1 MSGSMSC
8 ATGRCAISALVGPF
22 DRKRPCPEVGSAHAR
37 LFPLVVVTWL
47 PDVTKGHLTPSEFSW
62 VSATGSCATPVVV
75 VNNVGWSVLYDVR
88 VL

>member
-1 MSGSMSC
+1 MEIFKCTLRSTTQPRHYIKIKG
-8 ATGRCAISALVGPF
+8 T
-22 DRKRPCPEVGSAHAR
+22 
-37 LFPLVVVTWL
+37 